1 MLGSP
6 AVAPTCDARIASDLR
21 MPSSLRGMRDVRAM
35 RIMRVVRVVRSARV
49 ARAACGSAR
58 IALGLR
64 MTPSL
69 HNVSL
74 LRFAAR

>member
-21 MPSSLRGMRDVRAM
+21 MPSSLRGMRNVRVTRFTRFM
-35 RIMRVVRVVRSARV
+35 RVVRSAR
-49 ARAACGSAR
+49 
-58 IALGLR
+58 IALDLR